1 MLRGEKE
8 FLFGMVLLFVGP
20 IIGGAVGS
28 MLFPATVILCIMGI
42 LLLLSAAFDTGG

>member
-28 MLFPATVILCIMGI
+28 MLFPAAVILCIIGI
-42 LLLLSAAFDTGG
+42 LFILACAFDTGG